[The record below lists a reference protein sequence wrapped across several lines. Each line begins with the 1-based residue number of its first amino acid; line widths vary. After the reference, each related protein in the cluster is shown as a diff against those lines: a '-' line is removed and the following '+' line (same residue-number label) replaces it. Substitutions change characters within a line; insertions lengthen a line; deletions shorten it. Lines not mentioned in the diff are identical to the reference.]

1 MKTMQEIIGER
12 LKNLREAAGL
22 SQAQLAKLCSWGSQS
37 RIGNYELG
45 NRKISA
51 EDALTLAEVLD
62 VSPSFILFGEDA
74 APAIKRYKYPLFS
87 NIRAG
92 CLTTNTVSYTKHDA
106 LDWISTSKKAS
117 DQAFWLKVAGNSM
130 TAQSGTG
137 PSFPEGILIL
147 IDPEATVNPGDFC
160 VAGMN
165 GSEFTFKRLIKESGT
180 FYLQPL
186 NPQFPLIPCDD
197 STRIIGKVI
206 HAIWPDE
213 IFN

>member
-12 LKNLREAAGL
+12 LKHLREAAGL
-22 SQAQLAKLCSWGSQS
+22 SQAQLAKLCNWGSQS
-37 RIGNYELG
+37 RVGNYELG

-62 VSPSFILFGEDA
+62 VSPSLILFGENSV
-74 APAIKRYKYPLFS
+74 PAVQKYKYPLFA

-92 CLTTNTVSYTKHDA
+92 NLTTNPASYTKHDA
-106 LDWISTSKKAS
+106 LDWIPSTKKAS
-117 DQAFWLKVAGNSM
+117 DEAFWLRVAGSSM
-130 TAQSGTG
+130 TAQSGSG

-147 IDPEATVNPGDFC
+147 VDPKVTVNPGDFC

-165 GSEFTFKRLIKESGT
+165 GNEFTFKRLIKESGI

-186 NPQFPLIPCDD
+186 NPQFPLIPCND
-197 STRIIGKVI
+197 TTHIIGKVI
-206 HAIWPDE
+206 YSKWPDE